1 MCGIAG
7 YLSPGRLR
15 GEPEEQAR
23 AMLARMARA
32 IAHRGPDDSGLWTS
46 MQDGVGLGHRR
57 LSVVDL
63 SAAGHQPM
71 ASAGGRFV
79 VVYNGEI
86 YNHMALRS
94 ELARQGRAPR
104 WRGHSDTETLAAGFE
119 AWGVRGTLQRA
130 RGMFA
135 LAVWD
140 RELRTL
146 VLARDRMGEKPLYYG
161 WQRGDFLFGSEL
173 KALKEHPSF
182 AGETDRGALRLF
194 MRYGYLPMPFS
205 IYEGIF
211 KLPPGSLLTVSADRP
226 EPQVEAYW
234 SVVQAQL
241 DGAAH
246 RFAGTEAQAVDRL
259 DELLRGVIAEQVI
272 ADVPVG
278 AFLSGGIDSS
288 LVVALMQAQAAK
300 PTRTFTIGFGEA
312 AYNEAH
318 HAKAVAA
325 HLRTEHTE
333 LYVSDRQA
341 RDVIALL
348 PALYDEP
355 FADSSQIPT
364 YLLSALTRGQ
374 VTVSL
379 SGDGGDEL
387 FGGYQRYSLAAG
399 IWGKLS
405 RLPAGA
411 RRLAGAG
418 IGAVPPAGWDAS
430 LGRAM
435 KALGSRFAQVHVGD
449 KMHKLAGVLGSGSSD
464 DLYRR
469 MVTHWDDPGQVV
481 AGGVEPVTALGSAL
495 PEIGGLAPTERMM
508 VRDML
513 TYLPD
518 DILVKVDRAGMAV
531 SLESRIPFLDHRVVE
546 FAASLPLSMKLSQ
559 GRSKRVLHDLL
570 LRYVPNALV
579 DRPKMGFG
587 VPIDSWLRGPLR
599 DWAEDLL
606 DESRMREEGFLH
618 PAPILAKW
626 REHLSGRR
634 NWQNPLWT
642 VLMFQAWHRHGRR

>member
-7 YLSPGRLR
+7 YLSLDGLR
-15 GEPEEQAR
+15 GNSQDEAQAV
-23 AMLARMARA
+23 LQRMARA
-32 IAHRGPDDSGLWTS
+32 IAHRGPDDSGMWTS

-71 ASAGGRFV
+71 ESAGGRFV
-79 VVYNGEI
+79 MVYNGEI
-86 YNHMALRS
+86 YNHLVLRS
-94 ELARQGRAPR
+94 QLEGQGVAPR
-104 WRGHSDTETLAAGFE
+104 WRGHSDSETLVAGFD

-140 RELRTL
+140 RERRAL

-161 WQRGDFLFGSEL
+161 RQGGDFLFGSEL

-205 IYEGIF
+205 IYDGIF
-211 KLPPGSLLTVSADRP
+211 KLPPGSLLTVSAEQP
-226 EPQVEAYW
+226 QPQVEAYW
-234 SVVQAQL
+234 SVVRTQV
-241 DGAAH
+241 DGAGH

-259 DELLRGVIAEQVI
+259 DELLREVIAEQVI

-288 LVVALMQAQAAK
+288 LVVALMQAQASQ
-300 PTRTFTIGFGEA
+300 PTRTFTIGFGES

-333 LYVSDRQA
+333 LYVSDRDA
-341 RDVIALL
+341 RDVIARL
-348 PALYDEP
+348 PQLYDEP

-364 YLLSALTRGQ
+364 YLLSALTRSR

-387 FGGYQRYSLAAG
+387 FGGYQRYALAAG
-399 IWGKLS
+399 LWDKLS
-405 RLPAGA
+405 RLPAGL
-411 RRLAGAG
+411 RRVAGAG
-418 IGAVPPAGWDAS
+418 LGSLSPAVWDAS

-435 KALGSRFAQVHVGD
+435 RLAGGRFAQVHVGD
-449 KMHKLAGVLGSGSSD
+449 KVHKLAGVMVSGSPD

-469 MVTHWDDPGQVV
+469 MMTHWDDPAQVV
-481 AGGVEPVTALGSAL
+481 VGGLEPATALGSAL
-495 PEIGGLAPTERMM
+495 PDIEALAPAERMM

-518 DILVKVDRAGMAV
+518 DILVKVDRAGMGV

-546 FAASLPLSMKLSQ
+546 FAASLPLSMKLGQ

-570 LRYVPNALV
+570 LRYVPRALV

-606 DESRMREEGFLH
+606 DERRMRDEGLLH
-618 PAPILAKW
+618 PAPIQIKW

-642 VLMFQAWHRHGRR
+642 VLMFQAWQRHGNG